1 MTSGCRWLAGNPMF
15 PTGKIEVSYKVMNE
29 KGEEAATGILGVVS
43 VTEISSDSNAST
55 SSNVNV
61 VTTDSDI
68 HQEGS
73 TWEVVIDEFN
83 IPHVIEVPLFHE
95 QIGGGSI
102 TTTTSDLNSSES
114 YVTTILVSFARIVEF
129 TFTPINK
136 VGAEIKSCEVIYTD
150 NQGLPINKLNKKL
163 EVYLYIPPFDG
174 SGEITEETSRTL
186 KLEIFD
192 QYTQDYYISHNIPFG
207 QAIITFNGFD
217 GAGHEITLK
226 KAISINANM
235 IDDSL
240 QAEIDQQIQEIMQ
253 SQNESQS
260 LTSSCSSCS

>member
-1 MTSGCRWLAGNPMF
+1 MTSGCRWFAGNPLF
-15 PTGKIEVSYKVMNE
+15 PTGKIEVSYKVINE
-29 KGEEAATGILGVVS
+29 KGEEASTGILGVVS
-43 VTEISSDSNAST
+43 VTDVTSESNSST
-55 SSNVNV
+55 STEAN
-61 VTTDSDI
+61 TTITESESL
-68 HQEGS
+68 QEGNKY
-73 TWEVVIDEFN
+73 EVFIDNDGVPHLIE
-83 IPHVIEVPLFHE
+83 IPPTIEQTSDFE
-95 QIGGGSI
+95 ATI
-102 TTTTSDLNSSES
+102 TTELASSES
-114 YVTTILVSFARIVEF
+114 YVATISVSFARIVEF

-192 QYTQDYYISHNIPFG
+192 QNTQDYYIIHNIPFG